1 MPNEVVVKNMTDAN
15 LRKYAELIIRKA
27 KTNAASADS
36 DVISYITDQNFTKMA
51 TIIGQL
57 SGIANPDTKTFY
69 IQKDSSEA
77 TSWNLYIYMKTGS
90 DPDIFTWVQLNA
102 DNTDLSG
109 YVETSAISFSDGETA
124 DSNYTIPTSLKVAN
138 DIETATSGLFNANN
152 IITTDSE
159 TASEDTNVYSASKT
173 DALLDGKEDTKDA
186 FSDQDIID
194 IVEAAAAAAD
204 QPENSGE

>member
-27 KTNAASADS
+27 KANANTA
-36 DVISYITDQNFTKMA
+36 IESYVTAQNFTKMA

-90 DPDIFTWVQLNA
+90 DPDIFTWVKLNA
-102 DNTDLSG
+102 DDVDLSD
-109 YVETSAISFSDGETA
+109 YIPTSVISLSDDETA
-124 DSNYTIPTSLKVAN
+124 DSNYTIPTSHKVAN
-138 DIETATSGLFNANN
+138 DIEAATSGLFNASN
-152 IITTDSE
+152 IIATDSE
-159 TASEDTNVYSASKT
+159 AASADTNVYSASKT
-173 DALLDGKEDTKDA
+173 DSLLAGKEDTKDT
-186 FSDQDIID
+186 FSDAEIAK
-194 IVEAAAAAAD
+194 IVNDAAEDAE